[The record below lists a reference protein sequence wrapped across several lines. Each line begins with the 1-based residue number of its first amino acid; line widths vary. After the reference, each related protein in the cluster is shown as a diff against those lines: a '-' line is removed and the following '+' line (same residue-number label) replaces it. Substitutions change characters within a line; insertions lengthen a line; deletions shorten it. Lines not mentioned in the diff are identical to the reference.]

1 MAAIVLALAL
11 KTVLKSKPSQK
22 IETKEHLVAKRD
34 VCRAVYGS
42 GYLVC
47 SVRAGVVT
55 EIEGKLIEIKA
66 DEGDIVE
73 AESIVAVIDNEN
85 IENDVNIARG
95 EVDKRREELE
105 KLRKKPDRT
114 EMLKAEINHSDAKE
128 NFENFQR
135 NLADKE
141 EDFKKGHGT
150 EREIEE
156 LKEAV
161 EQAEKKLE
169 IAKENLAEVS
179 KPATEVQIAACES
192 LLKQAEIKLKNLEH
206 KQKSQ
211 QVKSPIKGT
220 VLKRSIDPETADLSP
235 DRIYPEGTDLFIVGD
250 LTTMMVK
257 GSIFE
262 SDVQKV
268 RQGQQVK
275 VVLNPTTNYQVLGKL
290 DRVSLTPGSASG
302 GGKFDVDIKFDTP
315 PKNTNEGLRVDFRII
330 VQEVKDVVA
339 VPVEFVKKEKGRH
352 FVMLQKGGKR
362 QQRQVETGIS
372 DDNFYQIKSG
382 LRPGDKIVWSI
393 EK

>member
-1 MAAIVLALAL
+1 VIAAIVLALVL

-22 IETKEHLVAKRD
+22 IETKEHIVAKRD

-47 SVRAGVVT
+47 SVRADVVT

-73 AESIVAVIDNEN
+73 AESIVAVIGNEN

-105 KLRKKPDRT
+105 KLKEKPDRT
-114 EMLKAEINHSDAKE
+114 ETLRAELNRDEAKE
-128 NFENFQR
+128 NLENLQR
-135 NLADKE
+135 KLKDKE

-150 EREIEE
+150 AREIED

-179 KPATEVQIAACES
+179 KPATDIQIAASES

-206 KQKSQ
+206 QRAAQ

-220 VLKRSIDPETADLSP
+220 VLKRSI
-235 DRIYPEGTDLFIVGD
+235 
-250 LTTMMVK
+250 VK

-268 RQGQQVK
+268 QQNQRVK
-275 VVLNPTTNYQVLGKL
+275 VILNPTTNYQVLGKI

-315 PKNTNEGLRVDFRII
+315 PQNTNEGLRVDFRII

-362 QQRQVETGIS
+362 QQRRVETGIS

-382 LRPGDKIVWSI
+382 LRPGDKVVWTI